1 MQSIPKDHSH
11 YMALAL
17 REAEAALEAGDV
29 PVGAVV
35 VHADRVIGRAH
46 NQRELLQDPTAH
58 AEMIALTQAASAL
71 ESWRLLDCDL
81 YVTKEPCPMCSG
93 AIVNA
98 RIRRVIY
105 GIADAKGGGCQSL
118 YQIPTDPR
126 LNHRVEIVEGVRSE
140 ECLEQIQSFF
150 QKKRRREVCPP
161 TSSS

>member
-1 MQSIPKDHSH
+1 MQSIQKDHSH

-17 REAEAALEAGDV
+17 REAEAARAAGDV

-35 VHADRVIGRAH
+35 VHDDRVIGRAH

-58 AEMIALTQAASAL
+58 AEMIALTQAAAAL
-71 ESWRLLDCDL
+71 ESWRLIDCDL

-93 AIVNA
+93 ALVNA

-105 GIADAKGGGCQSL
+105 GIADSKGGGCQSL

-126 LNHRVEIVEGVRSE
+126 LNHRVEVVEGIRSE

-150 QKKRRREVCPP
+150 LKLI
-161 TSSS
+161 

>member
-17 REAEAALEAGDV
+17 REARAALETGDV

-35 VHADRVIGRAH
+35 VHDDRVIGRAH

-58 AEMIALTQAASAL
+58 AEMIALTQAAAAL

-81 YVTKEPCPMCSG
+81 YVTKEPCPMCAG

-98 RIRRVIY
+98 RLRRVIY
-105 GIADAKGGGCQSL
+105 AIADAKGGGCQSL
-118 YQIPTDPR
+118 YQIPTDSR
-126 LNHRVEIVEGVRSE
+126 LNHQVEIVEGIRSE
-140 ECLEQIQSFF
+140 ECLELIQSFF
-150 QKKRRREVCPP
+150 QQKRRREACSPN
-161 TSSS
+161 SSS

>member
-1 MQSIPKDHSH
+1 MV
-11 YMALAL
+11 LAL
-17 REAEAALEAGDV
+17 REAEAALTAGDV
-29 PVGAVV
+29 PVGAIV
-35 VHADRVIGRAH
+35 VHDNRVIGRAH

-58 AEMIALTQAASAL
+58 AEMIALTQAAAAL

-105 GIADAKGGGCQSL
+105 GIADTKGGGCQSL

-126 LNHRVEIVEGVRSE
+126 LNHRVEIVEGIRSE
-140 ECLEQIQSFF
+140 ECLELIQSFF

-161 TSSS
+161 NSSS